1 MNRYQRTTAQSEK
14 APRPEGFAGRNV
26 KVITFAVC
34 MVLFFAFF
42 GPISFFRI
50 RDCAEKESAKKL
62 PELTADMVI
71 DFCNDKTLLTMNRL
85 RRYRGVYKP
94 ADKGNTY
101 TAEFSHYILLAFEDP
116 ATGKM
121 TFCEVT
127 DLQTGDQLDLLDEK
141 SDPTEF
147 FGRK

>member
-1 MNRYQRTTAQSEK
+1 MNRDQRKQEAEEPIK
-14 APRPEGFAGRNV
+14 PEGFAGRNV

-34 MVLFFAFF
+34 MVVFFAFF
-42 GPISFFRI
+42 GPLSFFRI
-50 RDCAEKESAKKL
+50 RDCAEKEKAENL
-62 PELTADMVI
+62 PELTVDDVI
-71 DFCNDKTLLTMNRL
+71 AFCEDNRLLTMNRL

-121 TFCEVT
+121 IFCEVT
-127 DLQTGDQLDLLDEK
+127 DLQTEARLDLLGEK
-141 SDPTEF
+141 SDPTGF

>member
-1 MNRYQRTTAQSEK
+1 MSRYLKKPQEEGPTK
-14 APRPEGFAGRNV
+14 PEGFAGRNV

-34 MVLFFAFF
+34 MVVFFAFF
-42 GPISFFRI
+42 GPLSFFRI
-50 RDCAEKESAKKL
+50 RDCAEKKNAEKL
-62 PELTADMVI
+62 PELTVDDVI
-71 DFCNDKTLLTMNRL
+71 AFCEDNRLLTMSRL
-85 RRYRGVYKP
+85 RRYRGVYKA
-94 ADKGNTY
+94 ADKGNTF

-127 DLQTGDQLDLLDEK
+127 DLQTEDRLDLLGEK
-141 SDPTEF
+141 PDPTGF

>member
-1 MNRYQRTTAQSEK
+1 MNRYQRKPAEEEPT
-14 APRPEGFAGRNV
+14 RHEGFAGRNV

-42 GPISFFRI
+42 GPLSFFRI
-50 RDCAEKESAKKL
+50 RDCAEKREAKKL
-62 PELTADMVI
+62 PELTVENII

-85 RRYRGVYKP
+85 RNYRGVYKP

-101 TAEFSHYILLAFEDP
+101 TAEFSHYMLLAFEDP

-127 DLQTGDQLDLLDEK
+127 DLQTEARLDLLGEK